1 MYDKPKKILV
11 SDSTDQVVAH
21 QLSDNMIELK
31 RLDQKIIIT
40 GKDFSVM
47 ATSPKSINGQ
57 NPYTTITVT
66 DGTVDLG
73 DIQYKEDAPTPPAG
87 KKQKVDD
94 DGKPVVDDKGEP
106 VYEDDP
112 NNPAPTE

>member
-11 SDSTDQVVAH
+11 SDSADQVVAH

-40 GKDFSVM
+40 GTDFSVM

-57 NPYTTITVT
+57 HPYTTITVT
-66 DGTVDLG
+66 DGKVDAG
-73 DIQYKEDAPTPPAG
+73 EISYKPDAPQPPAG
-87 KKQKVDD
+87 KKQKVDEK
-94 DGKPVVDDKGEP
+94 GEPVVDDKGEP
-106 VYEDDP
+106 VWEDDP
-112 NNPAPTE
+112 DNPAPTE